1 MLDKLFTQ
9 HPYVGAWGTLE
20 LVYLVSLVVWAVLG
34 SGSFSDRFVAGFLI
48 PQRYLFCNYLDWL
61 ETEALTST

>member
-9 HPYVGAWGTLE
+9 HPYVAAWGTLE

-34 SGSFSDRFVAGFLI
+34 SGRFGDVFVAGFLI
-48 PQRYLFCNYLDWL
+48 PSIICSAIFWIGWKRKH
-61 ETEALTST
+61 